1 MEEGGEGDH
10 GGQVDAEQWSK
21 AEDGGQ
27 LQVQMLSLFKCKF
40 KEVGKSC
47 GWSLYVRGVEPIVGQ
62 GGSRGGG
69 VSDSPAQKFNS

>member
-47 GWSLYVRGVEPIVGQ
+47 GWSLYVRGIEPIVKGWS
-62 GGSRGGG
+62 GR
-69 VSDSPAQKFNS
+69 V